1 MKKNELYNEELLE
14 VTGGSNNDSLANDE
28 DYERLRRMLLEKSGT
43 DLYTRA
49 EVLANKKL
57 SSLSATRR
65 TLAEELSKEALA
77 KNINLRPI
85 GTGL

>member
-49 EVLANKKL
+49 EVLENKNL